1 LNVARCEQVTELCG
15 ISIKADPRLVELNG
29 FLIFF
34 LNDFALDIFK
44 KIWIDFDLKIKN
56 QLKKTTKK

>member
-34 LNDFALDIFK
+34 LNDFALDIF
-44 KIWIDFDLKIKN
+44 
-56 QLKKTTKK
+56 